1 MASLA
6 QNTGENLWHVP
17 WNNNNNNTEFEGG
30 QKRKI
35 TIGVDQQWIKKV
47 NSKDL
52 WYYFLLLT
60 HYYWPAPLW
69 LVYDCLYL

>member
-17 WNNNNNNTEFEGG
+17 WNNNKNNNNNNNNTEFEGG

-60 HYYWPAPLW
+60 IITDQLPC
-69 LVYDCLYL
+69 D